1 MKNEEKYIEI
11 QNSLR
16 DKLDLTDKI
25 IPDNIKTIAGVDLAY
40 WNNKDNEECAVCCIV
55 VIDYRTHEVIERKSY
70 AGKIT
75 CEYIPGFLSFREI
88 PLILE
93 TVKLLENEPDI
104 YMFDGNGYLHP
115 RHMGIA
121 SQVSFDI
128 GKTSI
133 GVAKSY
139 YKIEDT
145 NYKEPGKL
153 RGEST
158 DIVIHDEVYGCV
170 LRTMDNV
177 KPVFVSA
184 GNYISLKTSIDI
196 VLSLIDK
203 DSHIPVP
210 TREADLETH
219 KKRTEC
225 QNTGRMGTC

>member
-1 MKNEEKYIEI
+1 MKNEEKYIKI
-11 QNSLR
+11 QNELR
-16 DKLDLTDKI
+16 NKLDLTDRIK
-25 IPDNIKTIAGVDLAY
+25 PDEIEKIAGVDLAY
-40 WNNKDNEECAVCCIV
+40 WNNEDNEECAVCCIV
-55 VIDYRTHEVIERKSY
+55 VIDFKTHEVIERKAF

-93 TVKLLENEPDI
+93 TVKLLENEPDV

-121 SQVSFDI
+121 SQASFDI
-128 GKTSI
+128 GKPSI

-139 YKIEDT
+139 YKIENAEYT
-145 NYKEPGKL
+145 EPGKS
-153 RGEST
+153 RGDHTE
-158 DIVIHDEVYGCV
+158 IIINDEIYGCA

-184 GNYISLKTSIDI
+184 GNYITLQSSIDI
-196 VLSLIDK
+196 VLSLTSK
-203 DSHIPVP
+203 ESHIPVP

-225 QNTGRMGTC
+225 KSTGIMGPC

>member
-11 QNSLR
+11 QNALR
-16 DKLDLTDKI
+16 DKLDLTDTI
-25 IPDNIKTIAGVDLAY
+25 TEDSIKTVAGVDLAY
-40 WNNKDNEECAVCCIV
+40 WNDDNNEECAVCCIV
-55 VIDYRTHEVIERKSY
+55 VVDYKTHEVIERKSY

-93 TVKLLENEPDI
+93 TVKLLENEPDL

-121 SQVSFDI
+121 SQASFDI
-128 GKTSI
+128 GKPSI

-139 YKIEDT
+139 YKIENTDYT
-145 NYKEPGKL
+145 EPGKT
-153 RGEST
+153 RGSST
-158 DIVIHDEVYGCV
+158 DIVINDEVYGCV
-170 LRTMDNV
+170 LRTMDDV

-184 GNYISLKTSIDI
+184 GNYISLKTSVDI
-196 VLSLIDK
+196 VLSLTDK
-203 DSHIPVP
+203 ESHIPVP

-225 QNTGRMGTC
+225 RTTGAMGAC

>member
-1 MKNEEKYIEI
+1 MKNEERYIEI
-11 QNSLR
+11 QNALR
-16 DKLDLTDKI
+16 DKLDLTDRI
-25 IPDNIKTIAGVDLAY
+25 RIDEIRTVAGVDLAY
-40 WNNKDNEECAVCCIV
+40 WNDENGSEYAVCCIV
-55 VIDYRTHEVIERKSY
+55 VVDFNTHEVIERKSY

-88 PLILE
+88 PLIRE
-93 TVKLLENEPDI
+93 TVKLLENDPDI
-104 YMFDGNGYLHP
+104 FMFDGNGYLHP

-121 SQVSFDI
+121 SQASFDI
-128 GKTSI
+128 GKPSV

-145 NYKEPGKL
+145 DYTEPGKS
-153 RGEST
+153 RGDMT
-158 DIVIHDEVYGCV
+158 DIVINDEVYGCV

-196 VLSLIDK
+196 VLSLTDK
-203 DSHIPVP
+203 ESHIPVP

-219 KKRTEC
+219 KKRIEC
-225 QNTGRMGTC
+225 KASGIMGAC

>member
-16 DKLDLTDKI
+16 NKLDLTDKI
-25 IPDNIKTIAGVDLAY
+25 DSDSIKTIAGVDLAY

-93 TVKLLENEPDI
+93 TVKLLENDPDV

-128 GKTSI
+128 GKPTI

-139 YKIEDT
+139 YKIDNTEY
-145 NYKEPGKL
+145 NEPGRS
-153 RGEST
+153 RGERA
-158 DIVIHDEVYGCV
+158 DIIINDEVYGCA
-170 LRTMDNV
+170 LRTIDDV

-184 GNYISLKTSIDI
+184 GNNITLKTSIDI
-196 VLSLIDK
+196 VLNLTDRE
-203 DSHIPVP
+203 SHIPVP
-210 TREADLETH
+210 TRAADLETH

-225 QNTGRMGTC
+225 KSTGKMGPC